1 MELMQANRQWSTR
14 PADERFISLN
24 SMFDHFQ
31 AQRDHSRELVV
42 STRKLQVVPDQD
54 NKGLSLVGQSG
65 VPYAPT
71 HWAFGQLAARA
82 EAPAGYLRTIPSP
95 IAADCLNYGLLSRN
109 VEDVGLLL
117 HKDDANTARA
127 VTGPKYGRIWNTD
140 VISALR
146 RTVGDGINGDWRV
159 PGEFG
164 KAVTVTKENTT
175 LFAGDRD
182 FFVFLADENHKIE
195 VPNARAGSRAGAWGD
210 ASLQRM
216 RPMSRGFFVWNSEV
230 GSTTFGIATFL
241 FDYVCCNRIVWGAQE
256 YKQLKI
262 RHTVSA
268 PDRFLEEIQPALV
281 TYSQGSTANVVEA
294 VTKAQAARLGDK
306 VDEFLSSRFGARMV
320 AKLQAVHNLE
330 EGRPIETLW
339 DVTTAATALARS
351 IPYQNDRVELE
362 RQAGDIMQ
370 LAA

>member
-14 PADERFISLN
+14 PADERFTSLTA
-24 SMFDHFQ
+24 MFDHFQ
-31 AQRDHSRELVV
+31 HQRDRSRELVV
-42 STRKLQVVPDQD
+42 STRKLQVIPDQD

-65 VPYAPT
+65 VPYSPT

-95 IAADCLNYGLLSRN
+95 IAADCLNYGLLTRN

-117 HKDDANTARA
+117 HRNGDSTARA
-127 VTGPKYGRIWNTD
+127 VTGPRYGRIWNVD
-140 VISALR
+140 VLSALHK
-146 RTVGDGINGDWRV
+146 TVGDGINGDWRV

-164 KAVTVTKENTT
+164 KAVTVTKDNTT

-182 FFVFLADENHKIE
+182 FFVFLADEQHKIE
-195 VPNARAGSRAGAWGD
+195 VPNQRGANSALGRG
-210 ASLQRM
+210 LPM

-230 GSTTFGIATFL
+230 GSATFGIATFL

-281 TYSQGSTANVVEA
+281 TYSQGSAKTVVEA
-294 VTKAQAARLGDK
+294 VTKAQAARLEPDK
-306 VDEFLSSRFGARMV
+306 VDAFLSQRFGARMV

-362 RQAGDIMQ
+362 RQAGDIMA